1 MKRLIWLVWL
11 LLSLMVILTPMAW
24 ASPPDPIWIT
34 GIYDD
39 LDFDDGVVYLTCGSD
54 VPRPLSDLTAAPSC
68 AAASRLGRR
77 ELLGFGSSSAGVGM
91 RERHGDAPRRVR

>member
-39 LDFDDGVVYLTCGSD
+39 LDFDDGVVYLTCGMVGTPTLPVVYQFAFLTD
-54 VPRPLSDLTAAPSC
+54 VPAAP
-68 AAASRLGRR
+68 
-77 ELLGFGSSSAGVGM
+77 
-91 RERHGDAPRRVR
+91 APRQRPEVYFRSSHSPRAPPLA